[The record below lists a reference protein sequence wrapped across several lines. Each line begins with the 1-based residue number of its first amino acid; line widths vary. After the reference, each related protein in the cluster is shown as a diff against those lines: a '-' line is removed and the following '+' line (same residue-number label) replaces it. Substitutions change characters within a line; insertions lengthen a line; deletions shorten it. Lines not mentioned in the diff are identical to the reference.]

1 MDKFKCLITFESVI
15 KTIFLSMKFHACG
28 IDEKNS
34 RPIIFLTMNKE
45 SIRNCRT
52 RITKQ
57 KERKK
62 KKHLIGNKTRY
73 FPIFQKKK
81 KKIKRPFT
89 PTFILFKTCNHSL
102 LYTDTTRTCSTVNS
116 TLFSLLD
123 ENHKLRQP
131 QWQL

>member
-52 RITKQ
+52 RIAKQ

-62 KKHLIGNKTRY
+62 K
-73 FPIFQKKK
+73 
-81 KKIKRPFT
+81 
-89 PTFILFKTCNHSL
+89 TFDRK
-102 LYTDTTRTCSTVNS
+102 
-116 TLFSLLD
+116 
-123 ENHKLRQP
+123 
-131 QWQL
+131 